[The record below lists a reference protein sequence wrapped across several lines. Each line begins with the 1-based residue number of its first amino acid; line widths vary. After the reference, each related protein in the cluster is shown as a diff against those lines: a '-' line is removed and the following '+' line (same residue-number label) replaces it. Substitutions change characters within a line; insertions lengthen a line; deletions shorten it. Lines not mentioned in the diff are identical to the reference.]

1 MTDSTNPTTMVD
13 ASHPQVVAFAKA
25 RGDEGGKDDRE
36 RAIRLYYAVR
46 DEIRYD
52 PYTLDMTPR
61 GLCASRTLELGHGW
75 CVPKAVLLAA
85 CCRAL
90 GIPAKVGFA
99 DVKNHLSTERL
110 RERMGTDVF
119 YWHGYTAIHLD
130 GKWVKAT
137 PAFNIELCERFR
149 IKPLEFDGLTD
160 SIYHPFDLEGQQH
173 MEYLKFR
180 GEFDE
185 VPLEEMLATY
195 RAKYRPV
202 TYESSDADFDRDVEL
217 ETGTD

>member
-1 MTDSTNPTTMVD
+1 MLDSMKPSIMVD
-13 ASHPQVVAFAKA
+13 ATHPRVVAFAEALVHGAKS
-25 RGDEGGKDDRE
+25 DRD

-61 GLCASRTLELGHGW
+61 GVCASRTLELGYGW

-85 CCRAL
+85 CCRVVH
-90 GIPAKVGFA
+90 IPARVGFA

-119 YWHGYTAIHLD
+119 YWHGYTAIYLNET
-130 GKWVKAT
+130 WVKAT

-149 IKPLEFDGLTD
+149 VKPLEFDGLTD
-160 SIYHPFDLEGQQH
+160 SIYHPFDLEGRQH
-173 MEYLKFR
+173 MEYLRFR

-185 VPLEEMLATY
+185 VPLEQMLATY
-195 RAKYRPV
+195 VAKYRPA
-202 TYESSDADFDRDVEL
+202 TYESSDGDFDRDVDL
-217 ETGTD
+217 ETAAN